1 MILPAASLFL
11 DINNDSNAL
20 NVQFSSIETYLSNQ
34 GKRFNVKKS
43 SHFIKMGKWF
53 KLLYANS
60 VLTQPMLMYHK
71 AFEAVF
77 FSDCYHID

>member
-1 MILPAASLFL
+1 
-11 DINNDSNAL
+11 
-20 NVQFSSIETYLSNQ
+20 
-34 GKRFNVKKS
+34 
-43 SHFIKMGKWF
+43 MGKWF

-77 FSDCYHID
+77 FLIVITLTKAFDKKSQWNKYCVQTAGSEHCICLSSVFFHFAHVEVDLVCEL